1 MDVIT
6 CLRHQSTEPLRED
19 MFFSNDNL
27 FIPNRVGGK
36 GKRRKGHNSYFTVIN
51 NLNTKIQML
60 NKTSAKSAFAVVS
73 LPMYTSLPLSTKGI
87 EGIL

>member
-1 MDVIT
+1 MDVIR
-6 CLRHQSTEPLRED
+6 CLRHQSTEPLHED
-19 MFFSNDNL
+19 VFSSNYNL

-36 GKRRKGHNSYFTVIN
+36 GKRRKGHNFYFKVIN

-60 NKTSAKSAFAVVS
+60 NKTSAKLPFAVAS
-73 LPMYTSLPLSTKGI
+73 LPTYTSSPLSTKEI